1 MRIISILVL
10 LVILSSCRNEVI
22 HYDAPASNDLKI
34 AFSSPGSDL
43 SDGIITNLRL
53 FTAGTDNQLYDT
65 ELLNLLKSTADQK
78 VGCKIKTGDWH
89 LAVVSAP
96 AAYPVEQ
103 ANWQSPIDEQLLYKY
118 APQNPLGNGHTK
130 AAELFTDYIDLP
142 LIAEDETKNVNAS
155 LTRNVAR
162 VQLIVKEVPGSINT
176 ASDGH
181 RVYLHHI
188 PQKIGYTGSLLPNG
202 TVPDTLPS
210 PVYAAL
216 PLMLRNGIVQGTD
229 TLNFIIPAHKGDLT
243 GDLSTHKMK
252 LSVELQKNDGTTHR
266 VQAPIP
272 LTALCNQTLR
282 INLTVNTSCVIEAG
296 IHPWVDEEHNIEL
309 GRTHLKV
316 NKTQVRM
323 AQRDVLFIESNESI
337 EIDSTSIADWL
348 DITASNNNTQLN
360 LSANF
365 STYPGT
371 ARRTS
376 FIIKSGQIEK
386 TINVEQL
393 VSGAFET
400 VWNITNDDLTALLP
414 MHPDGEYDFTVDWG
428 DGSPLQYLKEYPE
441 SDEGLSHTY
450 ASAGSYTVKING
462 KYKGLRFYLRNSY
475 LNDPLKYG
483 KQLEAI
489 NNWGCLEFTN
499 HGEQFKKCNID
510 RVETADAPNLA
521 GITNMTGWFESSNI
535 KGDISNWDVSNIT
548 HMNHMFFRAALGCDI
563 SSWDVSSV
571 VSMRDMFRSAKIFNE
586 DISNWDVSN
595 VTDMGNMFYYNF
607 DFNNGGEPLNWGS
620 ATANVKDM
628 AGMFKEAK
636 AFNHDIS
643 SWDVSSVID
652 MSNMFDKNTVFNNG
666 GEPLDWGSA
675 TANVKYM
682 TYMFLGTKAFNQ
694 SVSGWDVSSLI
705 NTYKMFYEAAAFNN
719 GGEAFSWA
727 TATAPG
733 GNMSAMFQRAWAF
746 NQSVNG
752 LKVINVTNMS
762 DMFNS
767 ATIFNN
773 GGEPLNWGS
782 TTANVTT
789 MEEMFQY
796 ARAFNADISSWNVN
810 NVTTMSRMFEKALAF
825 NQDISS
831 WNVSN
836 VTSMRLMFNEANAF
850 NQDVSSWD
858 VINVNDMYGM
868 FMNTTVFNNGD
879 TGNNGAK
886 PLTWGRKT
894 AKVFTIGSMFER
906 AVAFNQDISSWD
918 LSSVTNMRYTFHEA
932 RIFNNGDV
940 GNNGAK
946 PLTWGSTTAKVQN
959 MENTFLRAW
968 SFNQDVSSWDVSSVT
983 DMSNMFAET
992 PRFNNGDT
1000 GNNGA
1005 KPLTWG
1011 TTTGRVKDMSY
1022 MFNKAWV
1029 FNQDVSSWDVSS
1041 VTNMVIMFS
1050 DARIFNQDISSWNVS
1065 SVTNMALMFHKAMA
1079 FNNGD
1084 TGNNSARPLAW
1095 GTTTA
1100 EVRSMSGMFKEANAF
1115 NQDIS
1120 SWNVSSVTDMKEMFQ
1135 NTYRFNSDISNWDV
1149 SRVTNMSYML
1159 AQAEA
1164 FNQPIGRWGTKTG
1177 AVTNMSGM
1185 LQGTKAF
1192 NQDVS
1197 NWDVSNVTDISYI
1210 FNRASAFNNGGVA
1223 LNWGTKTGKIVNMR
1237 SSFANATVF
1246 NQDISDWDVS
1256 RVTHM
1261 SYMFAQA
1268 EAFNQPIGRW
1278 GTKTGAVRYVSGM
1291 LQGALVFNQ
1300 DISSWDISNVVG
1312 DMDYMFRY
1320 AAAFNNGGVS
1330 LNVDRNPQVH
1340 VSWDFSIRSVP
1351 RRYATFEGTSIAN
1364 IDKPKLPTGW
1374 SW

>member
-10 LVILSSCRNEVI
+10 LVILSSCRDEVI

-53 FTAGTDNQLYDT
+53 FTADTDNQLYDT
-65 ELLNLLKSTADQK
+65 ELLNLLKSAADQK

-103 ANWQSPIDEQLLYKY
+103 ANWQYQIDEQLLYKY
-118 APQNPLGNGHTK
+118 EPQNPLGNGHTK

-162 VQLIVKEVPGSINT
+162 VQLIVKDVSGSINT

-216 PLMLRNGIVQGTD
+216 PLMLRNGIVQGRD

-393 VSGAFET
+393 VSSAFET

-428 DGSPLQYLKEYPE
+428 DGSPLQYLEGYPE

-450 ASAGSYTVKING
+450 AAAGSYTVKING
-462 KYKGLRFYLRNSY
+462 KYKGLRFYWKKPLMPIGFTY
-475 LNDPLKYG
+475 VLKYG
-483 KQLEAI
+483 KQLNAI
-489 NNWGCLEFTN
+489 INWGCLEFTN
-499 HGEQFKKCNID
+499 DGEQFKICNIG
-510 RVETADAPNLA
+510 RVETADAPNMA
-521 GITNMTGWFESSNI
+521 GITNMKEWFYNADFR
-535 KGDISNWDVSNIT
+535 GDISNWDVSNVT
-548 HMNHMFFRAALGCDI
+548 NMSGMFGNASFDCNI
-563 SSWDVSSV
+563 NNWDVSSV
-571 VSMRDMFRSAKIFNE
+571 ATMRHMFSQTRVFNY

-620 ATANVKDM
+620 AMANVKDM
-628 AGMFKEAK
+628 TSMFRGAK
-636 AFNHDIS
+636 VFNQDIGN
-643 SWDVSSVID
+643 WNVSSV
-652 MSNMFDKNTVFNNG
+652 SNMSYMFEKNTVFNNG
-666 GEPLDWGSA
+666 GEPLNWGSSTARVA
-675 TANVKYM
+675 TM
-682 TYMFLGTKAFNQ
+682 RCMFREATAFNQ

-705 NTYKMFYEAAAFNN
+705 STYEMFKSATAFNN
-719 GGEAFSWA
+719 GGEAFSWT

-733 GNMSAMFQRAWAF
+733 CTMSYMFAGARGF
-746 NQSVNG
+746 NQPVNG
-752 LKVINVTNMS
+752 LNVSNVTNMS
-762 DMFNS
+762 VMFNN
-767 ATIFNN
+767 AFAFNN
-773 GGEPLNWGS
+773 GGQPLNWGS
-782 TTANVTT
+782 ATANVTD
-789 MEEMFQY
+789 M
-796 ARAFNADISSWNVN
+796 SS
-810 NVTTMSRMFEKALAF
+810 
-825 NQDISS
+825 
-831 WNVSN
+831 
-836 VTSMRLMFNEANAF
+836 
-850 NQDVSSWD
+850 
-858 VINVNDMYGM
+858 M
-868 FMNTTVFNNGD
+868 FM
-879 TGNNGAK
+879 GAK
-886 PLTWGRKT
+886 
-894 AKVFTIGSMFER
+894 
-906 AVAFNQDISSWD
+906 AFNQDISSWD
-918 LSSVTNMRYTFHEA
+918 VGRVTDMSSMFREA
-932 RIFNNGDV
+932 
-940 GNNGAK
+940 GAFDNEGQ
-946 PLTWGSTTAKVQN
+946 PLTWG
-959 MENTFLRAW
+959 
-968 SFNQDVSSWDVSSVT
+968 
-983 DMSNMFAET
+983 
-992 PRFNNGDT
+992 
-1000 GNNGA
+1000 
-1005 KPLTWG
+1005 
-1011 TTTGRVKDMSY
+1011 
-1022 MFNKAWV
+1022 NK
-1029 FNQDVSSWDVSS
+1029 
-1041 VTNMVIMFS
+1041 
-1050 DARIFNQDISSWNVS
+1050 
-1065 SVTNMALMFHKAMA
+1065 
-1079 FNNGD
+1079 
-1084 TGNNSARPLAW
+1084 
-1095 GTTTA
+1095 TA
-1100 EVRSMSGMFKEANAF
+1100 EVRNVSNMFNSAKAF

-1120 SWNVSSVTDMKEMFQ
+1120 GWDVSHVTDMSYMFAQ
-1135 NTYRFNSDISNWDV
+1135 AEVFNQPISRWDV
-1149 SRVTNMSYML
+1149 SRVTNMEGMFSNAKVFNQDISGWDVSRVTDMSYMF
-1159 AQAEA
+1159 AQAEV
-1164 FNQPIGRWGTKTG
+1164 FNQPISRWGTKTG
-1177 AVTNMSGM
+1177 AVVSMKGM

-1192 NQDVS
+1192 NQDIS
-1197 NWDVSNVTDISYI
+1197 SWDVSSVIDMSFI

-1223 LNWGTKTGKIVNMR
+1223 LNWGIKTG
-1237 SSFANATVF
+1237 
-1246 NQDISDWDVS
+1246 
-1256 RVTHM
+1256 RVTSM
-1261 SYMFAQA
+1261 QRVFAY
-1268 EAFNQPIGRW
+1268 
-1278 GTKTGAVRYVSGM
+1278 AV
-1291 LQGALVFNQ
+1291 AFNQ
-1300 DISSWDISNVVG
+1300 DISSWDVSSVKNMWG
-1312 DMDYMFRY
+1312 MFQE
-1320 AAAFNNGGVS
+1320 AIVFNNGGVS
-1330 LNVDRNPQVH
+1330 LNVDRNPQAH
-1340 VSWDFSIRSVP
+1340 TSWDWSAGIVP
-1351 RRYATFEGTSIAN
+1351 ARVDMFPFTPIAH
-1364 IDKPKLPTGW
+1364 IDKPKLPPGE